1 MVDALTKQ
9 KQEMQKFQ
17 ETEMLKHLDLR
28 YKKEIIRSM
37 DWLSEKEDTVFL
49 GQAVNYSGNAM
60 FNTTKEISLDK
71 KIELPVFED
80 VQMGMSLGMAYEGAV
95 PITSY
100 PRFDFLIC
108 AVNQLVNHVDK
119 MSIIS
124 EGQYQ
129 PRIIIRT
136 SIGSRIPLDAGEQHT
151 QDHTQAFKNLL
162 KRVHVVVLDEW
173 HDVFPAF
180 QHAYERQPVSKYDS
194 LVTLLIEWG
203 DHYNAK

>member
-1 MVDALTKQ
+1 MVDELTKQ

-17 ETEMLKHLDLR
+17 EAEMLKHLDLR

-37 DWLSEKEDTVFL
+37 DWLSEKDNTVFL

-180 QHAYERQPVSKYDS
+180 KHAYEREPVSKYDS
-194 LVTLLIEWG
+194 LVTLMIEWG

>member
-1 MVDALTKQ
+1 MVDNLTKQ
-9 KQEMQKFQ
+9 KEEMAKFQ
-17 ETEMLKHLDLR
+17 EAEMLKHLDLQ
-28 YKKEIIRSM
+28 YKNEIIRSM
-37 DWLSEKEDTVFL
+37 EWLAEKDDTIFL

-60 FNTTKEISLDK
+60 YNTTRTISDEQ

-80 VQMGMSLGMAYEGAV
+80 VQMGMSLGMSYEGYV

-100 PRFDFLIC
+100 PRFDFLVC

-119 MSIIS
+119 ISIIS

-151 QDHTQAFKNLL
+151 QDHTLAFKNLL

>member
-1 MVDALTKQ
+1 MVDSLTKQ
-9 KQEMQKFQ
+9 KEEMAKFQ
-17 ETEMLKHLDLR
+17 EAEMLKHLDLR
-28 YKKEIIRSM
+28 YKNEIIRSM
-37 DWLSEKEDTVFL
+37 EWLAEKDDTIFL

-60 FNTTKEISLDK
+60 FNTTKTIPTEK
-71 KIELPVFED
+71 RIELPVFED
-80 VQMGMSLGMAYEGAV
+80 VQMGMSLGMAYEGVV

-180 QHAYERQPVSKYDS
+180 KHAYERQPVSKYDS

>member
-1 MVDALTKQ
+1 MVDSLTKQ
-9 KQEMQKFQ
+9 KEEMAKFQ
-17 ETEMLKHLDLR
+17 EAEMLKHLDLR
-28 YKKEIIRSM
+28 YKNEIIRSM
-37 DWLSEKEDTVFL
+37 EWLAEKDDTIFL

-60 FNTTKEISLDK
+60 FNTTKTIPTEK
-71 KIELPVFED
+71 RIELPVFED
-80 VQMGMSLGMAYEGAV
+80 VQMGMSLGMAYEGVV

-180 QHAYERQPVSKYDS
+180 EHAYNRQPVSKYDS

>member
-1 MVDALTKQ
+1 
-9 KQEMQKFQ
+9 
-17 ETEMLKHLDLR
+17 
-28 YKKEIIRSM
+28 
-37 DWLSEKEDTVFL
+37 
-49 GQAVNYSGNAM
+49 
-60 FNTTKEISLDK
+60 
-71 KIELPVFED
+71 
-80 VQMGMSLGMAYEGAV
+80 MAYEGFV

-119 MSIIS
+119 MTIIS

-136 SIGSRIPLDAGEQHT
+136 SVGSRIPLDAGEQHT

-173 HDVFPAF
+173 HDVFSAF

>member
-1 MVDALTKQ
+1 MVDSLTKQ

-17 ETEMLKHLDLR
+17 EEEMLKHLDLR
-28 YKKEIIRSM
+28 YKNEIIRSM
-37 DWLSEKEDTVFL
+37 EWLAEKEDTIFL

-60 FNTTKEISLDK
+60 YNTTKTISNDK

-80 VQMGMSLGMAYEGAV
+80 VQMGMSLGMAYDGIV

-119 MSIIS
+119 MTIIS

-180 QHAYERQPVSKYDS
+180 KNAYERQPVSKYDS

>member
-9 KQEMQKFQ
+9 KEEMAKFQ
-17 ETEMLKHLDLR
+17 EAEMLKHLDLK
-28 YKKEIIRSM
+28 YKNEIIRSM
-37 DWLSEKEDTVFL
+37 EWLGEKEDTIFL
-49 GQAVNYSGNAM
+49 GQSVKYSGNAM
-60 FNTTKEISLDK
+60 YNTTKTISEDK
-71 KIELPVFED
+71 LVELPVFED
-80 VQMGMSLGMAYEGAV
+80 VQMGMSLGMAYEGVV

-119 MSIIS
+119 MTIIS

-180 QHAYERQPVSKYDS
+180 EHAYYRQPVTKYDS
-194 LVTLLIEWG
+194 LVTLVIEWG

>member
-1 MVDALTKQ
+1 MVDLLTKQ

-17 ETEMLKHLDLR
+17 EEEMLKHLDLR
-28 YKKEIIRSM
+28 YKNEIIRSM
-37 DWLSEKEDTVFL
+37 EWLAEKQDTIFL

-60 FNTTKEISLDK
+60 YNTTKTISNDK

-80 VQMGMSLGMAYEGAV
+80 VQMGMSLGMAYDGIV

-119 MSIIS
+119 MTIIS

>member
-1 MVDALTKQ
+1 MVDSLTKQ
-9 KQEMQKFQ
+9 KEEMAKFQ
-17 ETEMLKHLDLR
+17 EAEMLKHLDLR
-28 YKKEIIRSM
+28 YKNEIIRSM
-37 DWLSEKEDTVFL
+37 EWLAEKDDTIFL

-60 FNTTKEISLDK
+60 FNTTKTVPTEK
-71 KIELPVFED
+71 RIELPVFED
-80 VQMGMSLGMAYEGAV
+80 VQMGMSLGMAYEGVV

-119 MSIIS
+119 MTIIS

-180 QHAYERQPVSKYDS
+180 EHAYNRQPVSKYDS

>member
-1 MVDALTKQ
+1 MVDSLTKQ
-9 KQEMQKFQ
+9 KQDMQKFQ
-17 ETEMLKHLDLR
+17 EAEMLKHLDLK
-28 YKKEIIRSM
+28 YKNEIIRSM
-37 DWLSEKEDTVFL
+37 EWLAKKDNTIFL

-60 FNTTKEISLDK
+60 FNTTKDIPNDK

-80 VQMGMSLGMAYEGAV
+80 IQMGMSLGMAYEGVV

-119 MSIIS
+119 MTIIS

-173 HDVFPAF
+173 HDIFPAF
-180 QHAYERQPVSKYDS
+180 QHAYEREPVSKYDS
-194 LVTLLIEWG
+194 LVTLMIEWG

>member
-1 MVDALTKQ
+1 MVDELTKQ

-17 ETEMLKHLDLR
+17 EAEMLKHLDLR
-28 YKKEIIRSM
+28 YKNEIIRSM
-37 DWLSEKEDTVFL
+37 EWLAKKDDTIFL

-60 FNTTKEISLDK
+60 YNTTKTISDEQ

-80 VQMGMSLGMAYEGAV
+80 VQMGMSLGMAYEGFV

-119 MSIIS
+119 MTIIS

-180 QHAYERQPVSKYDS
+180 KHAYERQPVSKYDS

>member
-1 MVDALTKQ
+1 MVDSLTKQ
-9 KQEMQKFQ
+9 KEEMAKFQ
-17 ETEMLKHLDLR
+17 EAEMLKHLDLR
-28 YKKEIIRSM
+28 YKNEIIRSM
-37 DWLSEKEDTVFL
+37 EWLAEKDDTIFL

-60 FNTTKEISLDK
+60 FNTTKDIPNDK

-80 VQMGMSLGMAYEGAV
+80 IQMGMSLGMAYEGVV

-119 MSIIS
+119 MTIIS

-173 HDVFPAF
+173 HDIFPAF
-180 QHAYERQPVSKYDS
+180 QHAYEREPVSKYDS
-194 LVTLLIEWG
+194 LVTLMIEWG